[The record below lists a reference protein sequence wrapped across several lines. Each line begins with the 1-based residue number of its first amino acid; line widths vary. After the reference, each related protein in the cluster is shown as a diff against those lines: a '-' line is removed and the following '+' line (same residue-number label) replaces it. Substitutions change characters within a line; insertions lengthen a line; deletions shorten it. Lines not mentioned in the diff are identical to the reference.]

1 MVVVSVAICTWNR
14 ASLLRRTLER
24 FCEVAG
30 AMPVSWELLVVD
42 NNSTD
47 DTQHVLAE
55 FANRLPLRTTFE
67 RVPGLAVARNTAVRE
82 TTGQY
87 ILWTDDDVIVNERWM
102 PTLLGGFQEQSAD
115 WVMGRSRASWEAGVP
130 DWFSSRLAGYFA
142 LLDYGDEPFIVT
154 DKDHPSYGLNFGC
167 RRDALLQLGPFRADL
182 GPRETG
188 GGGGEDTEMFERA
201 LAAGMRICYLPAAEV
216 LHIIPP
222 ERSTKQLQRRKAWGA
237 HQEYYDWL
245 RETAGDAPRIA
256 GIPRYMYRYGFQD
269 VAGYCSAQA
278 RRDPATAFF
287 HELRLLRFAGV
298 LYEAGRRA
306 AQQLLG
312 QSRDSVNAK

>member
-1 MVVVSVAICTWNR
+1 VVIVSVAICTWNR

-24 FCEVAG
+24 FCEVGG
-30 AMPVSWELLVVD
+30 AMPVPWELLVVD

-47 DTQHVLAE
+47 DTQQVLSAFE
-55 FANRLPLRTTFE
+55 DRLPLRTTFE
-67 RVPGLAVARNTAVRE
+67 RVPGVAVARNTAVRE

-87 ILWTDDDVIVNERWM
+87 LLWTDDDALVDERWM
-102 PTLLGGFQEQSAD
+102 PTLLRGFQEQNAD
-115 WVMGRSRASWEAGVP
+115 WVLGPSRALWEAGVP

-142 LLDYGDEPFIVT
+142 LLDYGEEPFVVR
-154 DKDHPSYGLNFGC
+154 DKDHPLYCLNCGC
-167 RRDALLQLGPFRADL
+167 RREAVLQLGPFRSDL

-188 GGGGEDTEMFERA
+188 GGGGEDTDMFERA
-201 LAAGMRICYLPAAEV
+201 LAAGMRICYLPSAEV
-216 LHIIPP
+216 LHIIPA
-222 ERSTKQLQRRKAWGA
+222 ERSTKELQRRKAWGA
-237 HQEYYDWL
+237 HQQYYDWL
-245 RETAGDAPRIA
+245 RETAGAAPRIA
-256 GIPRYMYRYGFQD
+256 GIPRYMYRYGLQD
-269 VAGYCSAQA
+269 VAGYCTAKA

-298 LYEAGRRA
+298 LYEGSRRA

>member
-1 MVVVSVAICTWNR
+1 MVIVSVAICTWNR

-30 AMPVSWELLVVD
+30 TMPISWELLVVD

-47 DTQHVLAE
+47 DTQSVLAE
-55 FANRLPLRTTFE
+55 FASRLPLRTAFE
-67 RVPGLAVARNTAVRE
+67 PVAGLAVARNTAIRE
-82 TTGQY
+82 AKGSFL
-87 ILWTDDDVIVNERWM
+87 LWTDDDVIVGERWV
-102 PTLLGGFQEQSAD
+102 PALLEGFQDRKAD

-142 LLDYGDEPFIVT
+142 LLDYGDEPFMVT
-154 DKDHPSYGLNFGC
+154 DRNHPSYGLNFGC
-167 RRDALLQLGPFRADL
+167 RRDALLELGPFRADL

-188 GGGGEDTEMFERA
+188 GGGGEDTDMFERA
-201 LAAGMRICYLPAAEV
+201 LDAGLRIWYLPAAEV

-222 ERSTKQLQRRKAWGA
+222 ERSTKQLQRHKAWSA
-237 HQEYYDWL
+237 HEAYYGWL
-245 RETAGDAPRIA
+245 RETAPDAPRIA
-256 GIPRYMYRYGFQD
+256 GIPRYMYRYALQD
-269 VAGYCSAQA
+269 VAAYCSATIK
-278 RRDPATAFF
+278 RDPATAFF

-306 AQQLLG
+306 AQQVRG
-312 QSRDSVNAK
+312 GRGGAATVR